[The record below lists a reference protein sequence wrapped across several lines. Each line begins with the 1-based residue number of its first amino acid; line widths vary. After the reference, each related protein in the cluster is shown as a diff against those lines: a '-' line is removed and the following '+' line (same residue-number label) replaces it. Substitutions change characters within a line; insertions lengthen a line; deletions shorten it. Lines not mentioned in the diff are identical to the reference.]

1 MLNLANKAKMSLLL
15 FLSVLFLLP
24 SVPVHASSPLGAT
37 TAWIRARLTY
47 EYDEGVS
54 GLTDD
59 CIHFSD
65 EDKWEKG
72 DDGWYYYTEPV
83 KNGDTIRFME
93 GVNIPTE
100 WTNDMMNKKFRIIVQ
115 VEASECMDG
124 NQGFVEN
131 EKSNYSESFEVW
143 SVGYEKNTG
152 LEISSEGNM
161 KVEIH
166 EYELNSDGKQVPYEN
181 DKVILPGQEISKIV
195 EFELTKKTI
204 ASDIPTGDISILGPA
219 AATAAAVLSIGILT
233 GVKVKKS
240 RRGGDSSCGKG
251 L

>member
-1 MLNLANKAKMSLLL
+1 MGEGRRRLVLLHRTREKWRYH
-15 FLSVLFLLP
+15 
-24 SVPVHASSPLGAT
+24 PVYGGSQHSN
-37 TAWIRARLTY
+37 RMDQRH
-47 EYDEGVS
+47 DEQ
-54 GLTDD
+54 
-59 CIHFSD
+59 
-65 EDKWEKG
+65 
-72 DDGWYYYTEPV
+72 
-83 KNGDTIRFME
+83 
-93 GVNIPTE
+93 
-100 WTNDMMNKKFRIIVQ
+100 KFRIIVQ

-166 EYELNSDGKQVPYEN
+166 EYELNSDGKRVPYEN

-204 ASDIPTGDISILGPA
+204 ASDIPTGDISILAPA

-233 GVKVKKS
+233 GIKVKKS
-240 RRGGDSSCGKG
+240 RRGGNSSCGKG